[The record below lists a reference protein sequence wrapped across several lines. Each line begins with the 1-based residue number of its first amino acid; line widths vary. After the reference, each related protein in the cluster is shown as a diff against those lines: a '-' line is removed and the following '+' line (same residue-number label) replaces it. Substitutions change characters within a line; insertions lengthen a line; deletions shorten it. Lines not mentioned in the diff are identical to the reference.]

1 MQYLSI
7 SANFLFALFVYI
19 CRVFTHHYL
28 FICAPPQSLL
38 KAFGLV
44 PQTLVLKGESIH
56 LILRKCTHKN
66 TRLHTVPVQTS
77 MFKPKKRS
85 FFSVSYLQRKSKL
98 LKVLL

>member
-1 MQYLSI
+1 MNERECLNKGHPASQKY
-7 SANFLFALFVYI
+7 AKFLFALFVYI

-44 PQTLVLKGESIH
+44 PQTLVLKGERIH

-77 MFKPKKRS
+77 MFKPKKKI
-85 FFSVSYLQRKSKL
+85 FFSVSYL
-98 LKVLL
+98 